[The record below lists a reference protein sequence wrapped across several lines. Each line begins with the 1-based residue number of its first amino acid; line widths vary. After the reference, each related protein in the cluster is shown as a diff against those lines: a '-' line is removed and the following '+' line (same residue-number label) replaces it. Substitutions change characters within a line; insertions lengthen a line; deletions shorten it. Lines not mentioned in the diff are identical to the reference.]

1 MKQGEPNMK
10 AVWILLIF
18 SAVILFIFGCDEEA
32 ERENPLDAQ
41 NIRTGGAPPGI
52 TARAGDSQVILSWPN
67 LGLEGAEEY
76 RIYRAYLSTDE
87 FQFVA
92 SVPAQTID
100 EMPEYTYTDTGLQND
115 GDNVYFYRLSYV
127 DADGIETP
135 NPDNPASLS
144 EGWYLV
150 NLIPSEAPPEPEVV
164 VIEDTDLQVRLVW
177 EGYADNAPADLSGF
191 RIYSAL
197 KAEEGQEQ
205 EPFKLIADIED
216 TSAEFYVDGNEYT
229 ENIISFSRDLTTKLY
244 KVVAYDAVNVESDT
258 TILEGTSPNLPPG
271 PPPLVDSEFLLG
283 INTYEVR
290 LTWRRNL
297 EPDVIG
303 YVVYA
308 QVPPEGESEFK
319 KIIEDP
325 NETAALITD
334 RYVVIEGLTYLK
346 NYYVTAFDNTPRED
360 GKRDE
365 SEPSEIQIAQ

>member
-1 MKQGEPNMK
+1 MKTI
-10 AVWILLIF
+10 WILLIF
-18 SAVILFIFGCDEEA
+18 SAVILFIFGCDEDA

-52 TARAGDSQVILSWPN
+52 MARAGDSQVILSWPN
-67 LGLEGAEEY
+67 LGLEGVEEY
-76 RIYRAYLSTDE
+76 KIYRAYLSTDD

-92 SVPAQTID
+92 SVPAQAID

-115 GDNVYFYRLSYV
+115 GENVYFYRLSYT
-127 DADGIETP
+127 DAGGIETP
-135 NPDNPASLS
+135 DPEDPQSLS
-144 EGWYLV
+144 EGWYLI

-177 EGYADNAPADLSGF
+177 EGYADNAPADLLGF

-197 KAEEGQEQ
+197 KAEEGQDQ

-229 ENIISFSRDLTTKLY
+229 DGNINFRSDLITKLY

-271 PPPLVDSEFLLG
+271 PPPLVDSTFLLG
-283 INTYEVR
+283 INTYDVR

-297 EPDVIG
+297 EPDVMG

-308 QVPPEGESEFK
+308 LLPEEEKPEFK

-325 NETAALITD
+325 NETAAVISD
-334 RYVVIEGLTYLK
+334 RYVIIEGLAYTK
-346 NYYVTAFDNTPRED
+346 DYYVTAFDNTPKED